1 MEAMP
6 GPEPIRV
13 ALIDDDRALV
23 DGLRR
28 IIESAEGFVCVGAFG
43 SVEEAAPLLG
53 SARPDVLLLD
63 IQLPGM
69 AGDQAIELIRT
80 ACPAVA
86 ILMLTVFSDRTKVFT
101 SICSG
106 ASGYLLKST
115 PPAKLLDAIRAA
127 HAGGAPLSP
136 EIARQI
142 VDLFRKTGSSESQ
155 PLTLQEQRLVAL
167 LADGYSYQSAAE
179 QMHVSVNTVR
189 NYVRGVYD
197 KLHVHSKSEA
207 VSKAFRRGLL

>member
-1 MEAMP
+1 MA

-23 DGLRR
+23 EGLRR

-53 SARPDVLLLD
+53 GARPDVLLLD

-69 AGDQAIELIRT
+69 AGDQAIELIRA
-80 ACPAVA
+80 ACPAVE
-86 ILMLTVFSDRTKVFT
+86 ILMLTVFSDRSRVFT

-106 ASGYLLKST
+106 AGGYLLKST
-115 PPAKLLDAIRAA
+115 PPAKLLDAIRAVQ
-127 HAGGAPLSP
+127 AGGAPLSP

-142 VDLFRKTGSSESQ
+142 VDLFRKTGSSEPQ
-155 PLTLQEQRLVAL
+155 RLTVQEQRLVAL

>member
-1 MEAMP
+1 MA

-23 DGLRR
+23 EGLRR

-53 SARPDVLLLD
+53 GARPDVLLLD

-69 AGDQAIELIRT
+69 AGDQAIELIRA
-80 ACPAVA
+80 ACPAVE
-86 ILMLTVFSDRTKVFT
+86 ILMLTVFSDRSRVFT

-115 PPAKLLDAIRAA
+115 PPAKLLDAIRAVQ
-127 HAGGAPLSP
+127 AGGAPLSP

-142 VDLFRKTGSSESQ
+142 VDLFRKTRSSEPQ
-155 PLTLQEQRLVAL
+155 PLTVQEQRLVAL